1 MKKYISFFIFFLAIA
16 LTWTSCQS
24 DEPSAAPGDLVS
36 AKYDPAT
43 KSFIVTYSSGREMS
57 YPATI
62 DNSVN
67 PPTASYSLDDTTY
80 LYVADAT
87 IAGDAII
94 MGDSTIETDTTISE
108 SINTVSQ
115 FVYDG
120 MSTYYLWADY
130 MINKKPTILDVDPVK
145 YFNSVLYTTD
155 TQNGWSWITDDV
167 NGLLAGFEGKSLSFG
182 YDLGFTM
189 IGNDVFAIIRYVH
202 PNTPAARG
210 GLQRLDLIRELNGQP
225 ITTVQR
231 DGYVYIS
238 DQSIGLL
245 YGNNPVRFSTYK
257 ISGDQIIPNK
267 EVTITPDESD
277 KDPVLYDS
285 IYTIGN
291 KKIGYLFY
299 TDYIANYN
307 NRLYEVFSKFKQD
320 DVTDL
325 ILDLRYNGGGAVSSA
340 IYLASLIAPRA
351 AVENKSP
358 FVIMDY
364 NNLLNTSFD
373 QWYKEAPPADK
384 YMYDRKDY
392 LGTYDPKD
400 SNPLDANL
408 DLKTVYII
416 ATDDSYSASELTLFC
431 LKPYMNVV
439 HIGYD
444 TGGKYTASWTIHGYD
459 EEFGVPVYDET
470 KLSSSEKNQLKNW
483 AMQPIVAIYA
493 NKDSENFSNP
503 GYLIPDHKLE
513 EGFGYINYWTPLG
526 DTKDVLLGQALYLIS
541 GDESYLPVQPQAMR
555 STLPIRKEMLNSHE
569 KGKPVIMDNI
579 KLTAEDFQK
588 LQQLRN

>member
-1 MKKYISFFIFFLAIA
+1 MKKYIPFFIFFLAIA

-36 AKYDPAT
+36 AKYDPAK

-67 PPTASYSLDDTTY
+67 PPTASYLLDDKTY

-87 IAGDAII
+87 IAGDA
-94 MGDSTIETDTTISE
+94 TISE

-120 MSTYYLWADY
+120 MSTYYRWADY

-145 YFNSVLYTTD
+145 YFESVLYTTD

-182 YDLGFTM
+182 YDLAFFL
-189 IGNDVFAIIRYVH
+189 IGNDAFAIIKYVH
-202 PNTPAARG
+202 PNTPAARA
-210 GLQRLDLIRELNGQP
+210 GLQRLDLIGELNGQP

-231 DGYVYIS
+231 DGNVYIS

-245 YGNNPVRFSTYK
+245 YGNNTVTFSTYK
-257 ISGDQIIPNK
+257 ISGDQIIPIK
-267 EVTITPDESD
+267 EVPITPDDSD

-285 IYTIGN
+285 IYPIGD

-307 NRLYEVFSKFKQD
+307 NRLYEVFSKFKQEG
-320 DVTDL
+320 VTDL
-325 ILDLRYNGGGAVSSA
+325 VLDLRYNRGGAVSSA

-373 QWYKEAPPADK
+373 QWYKDAPPADK
-384 YMYDRKDY
+384 YMYDRKEY
-392 LGTYDPKD
+392 LGSYDPKD

-408 DLKTVYII
+408 DLNTVYII
-416 ATDDSYSASELTLFC
+416 ATADSYSASELTLFC
-431 LKPYMNVV
+431 LKQYMNVV

-444 TGGKYTASWTIHGYD
+444 TGGKYTASWTIHAYD
-459 EEFGVPVYDET
+459 PLRDQEGQPRAITLYDET
-470 KLSSSEKNQLKNW
+470 KLSSSKKNQLKNW

-493 NKDSENFSNP
+493 NKENENFSNP

-513 EGFGYINYWTPLG
+513 EGFGYIDNWTPLG

-541 GDESYLPVQPQAMR
+541 GDENYRPVQPKTTR
-555 STLPIRKEMLNSHE
+555 STPTIRKEILNSHE
-569 KGKPVIMDNI
+569 EGKPLILDNI

>member
-1 MKKYISFFIFFLAIA
+1 MKKYIPSFLFFLAIA
-16 LTWTSCQS
+16 LAWTSCQS
-24 DEPSAAPGDLVS
+24 DEPSVSTGDLVS

-43 KSFIVTYSSGREMS
+43 KSFIVKYSSGKEMS
-57 YPATI
+57 YPATV
-62 DNSVN
+62 DNSVD
-67 PPTASYSLDDTTY
+67 PPTASYSLDDKTY

-87 IAGDAII
+87 IAGDA
-94 MGDSTIETDTTISE
+94 TISE
-108 SINTVSQ
+108 KINTVSQ

-120 MSTYYLWADY
+120 LSTYYLWADY
-130 MINKKPTILDVDPVK
+130 MTNKKPTIRDVDPEK
-145 YFNSVLYTTD
+145 YFERVLYTTD
-155 TQNGWSWITDDV
+155 TQNSWSWITDDV
-167 NGLLAGFEGKSLSFG
+167 SELLADFSGEPLAFGFSLAFATTAIEGEYYAVVK
-182 YDLGFTM
+182 Y
-189 IGNDVFAIIRYVH
+189 VF
-202 PNTPAARG
+202 PDSPAANE
-210 GLQRLDLIRELNGQP
+210 GLIRKDLIGKINGQP
-225 ITTVQR
+225 ITDNNWQ
-231 DGYVYIS
+231 
-238 DQSIGLL
+238 LL
-245 YGNNPVRFSTYK
+245 YGSTPVNLTIYKLTSTGILQDRMVNLAPVPIK
-257 ISGDQIIPNK
+257 
-267 EVTITPDESD
+267 T
-277 KDPVLYDS
+277 DPVLIDS
-285 IYTIGN
+285 VYQIGG

-299 TDYIANYN
+299 TDYITNYN